1 MEFTRQLDEEWKD
14 LAGLVPFK
22 GEGDGKAAHPRD
34 VVRDTTDDVFDN
46 ILTQLKT
53 EGGYKKAQPAKQ
65 VLSEKDKAQQR
76 REKLEKMQ
84 KMQSGLAEAEEEEAT
99 PHVNKREKKLQTKR
113 DQAMQAAIER
123 EELAESTRKAEK
135 KTISQIQSTI
145 DQSKKEVRFE
155 ADDELKSED
164 EGSADEGSDEQSYDD
179 EEESG

>member
-1 MEFTRQLDEEWKD
+1 
-14 LAGLVPFK
+14 
-22 GEGDGKAAHPRD
+22 
-34 VVRDTTDDVFDN
+34 
-46 ILTQLKT
+46 
-53 EGGYKKAQPAKQ
+53 
-65 VLSEKDKAQQR
+65 
-76 REKLEKMQ
+76 
-84 KMQSGLAEAEEEEAT
+84 
-99 PHVNKREKKLQTKR
+99 VNKRDKKLQTKR
-113 DQAMQAAIER
+113 EQAMQAAVER